1 MSGGAYDDRL
11 ATLRA
16 QLVAALEAE
25 GYPALARDLTPG
37 TRELAQRLFAL
48 DAMVRFTHHQPPQ
61 TPEDHATF
69 YTAQFL
75 FTSLMPKSTMTATGA
90 RHVRLCEE
98 VLQVALAID
107 VTVEDAINV
116 VADRH
121 RGEHGAGA
129 ETIRRA
135 YLKYHKTS
143 PCWLLLE
150 QRRKGV

>member
-11 ATLRA
+11 DLLRA
-16 QLVAALEAE
+16 QLGEALEAE
-25 GYPALARDLTPG
+25 GYPALARDLTSA

-48 DAMVRFTHHQPPQ
+48 DAMVRFTRQAPV
-61 TPEDHATF
+61 TPDERAAF
-69 YTAQFL
+69 YTAQIVY
-75 FTSLMPKSTMTATGA
+75 TGLMPKSTMTATEA

-98 VLQVALAID
+98 VLQVALATE
-107 VTVEDAINV
+107 VTVEDAIGV

-121 RGEHGAGA
+121 AGKRGAGI

-135 YLKYHKTS
+135 YLEYHSAS
-143 PCWLLLE
+143 PYWVLLE